1 MVSQQVALSADNT
14 SCSCFILSLSSVHH
28 SGHLVP
34 YNCPSRVCCCPCMDP
49 TSSTRLCEVDSFTS
63 SLNKRDCPL
72 CCEVSLSA
80 QVLQL
85 SPGAPSDVPPPPP
98 PPLSL
103 TISSFLQHN
112 QRCLFIQH
120 SFRGPANE
128 KKKNL
133 FWWFAAAFRVWQNCV
148 NKALCFAQEMEVAWE
163 MAKSVHCSQRYL
175 LLLLLTTG
183 SISCFSRA
191 HIKYRQIWMNQSE
204 VLGTATLLRFNGNCE
219 HVILAKGTCFQF
231 TNRSGWRESS
241 VNLIICPLDYFLFY
255 NEALRAWVND
265 MTEAYV
271 VFLGFRIWAGKYC
284 GEIIMQKR
292 ISCLWRTQIFES
304 QGSKI
309 VHLLHTSLKNAAK

>member
-1 MVSQQVALSADNT
+1 
-14 SCSCFILSLSSVHH
+14 
-28 SGHLVP
+28 
-34 YNCPSRVCCCPCMDP
+34 
-49 TSSTRLCEVDSFTS
+49 
-63 SLNKRDCPL
+63 
-72 CCEVSLSA
+72 
-80 QVLQL
+80 
-85 SPGAPSDVPPPPP
+85 
-98 PPLSL
+98 
-103 TISSFLQHN
+103 
-112 QRCLFIQH
+112 
-120 SFRGPANE
+120 
-128 KKKNL
+128 
-133 FWWFAAAFRVWQNCV
+133 
-148 NKALCFAQEMEVAWE
+148 MEVAWE